1 MNRYLKGIA
10 ILLGV
15 LCTFLMGDVLAQ
27 LPPLIGQ
34 SLPASENAEDRLS
47 LSFTD
52 ADIVG
57 VIKAV
62 AEAIGQTIL
71 VDPKVKGTMTLV
83 SDKPMTHEQVLSA
96 LAASLRLQ
104 GYALVKGSGFYRV
117 VLEADAKLQGGPVA
131 EGPSSNQG
139 DQVITEVFHL
149 RYESAANLI
158 TILRPLIA
166 PNNTITADSSNNSV
180 VITDYAENIHRLAK
194 IITAIDAPAMGNVT
208 VIPIR
213 YGIATDIVGVL
224 NHLVD
229 NSGNA
234 TDANLKPLIV
244 ADSRTN
250 SLILRAMTPT
260 RLAEFQSLIG
270 KLDIPTSQPGNI
282 WVVPLKNAEAVKLAK
297 TLRGIIAK
305 DTGNL
310 NSLADSAP
318 LSAGLVNGGGLATG
332 VSSGSNGSSGTSGSP
347 PSGMPAAPGPLGGM
361 GAAGAVLPYAPVTGG
376 GGGGSPGNAASD
388 GVSAGMIQ
396 ADATTNSIIIMANEQ
411 VYRNLRSV
419 IERLD
424 ARRAQIYVES
434 MIVEVSSNKT
444 AEFGVQL
451 QGILGGGTQAFLGTN
466 FNTINPGGNIVSL
479 GTSAGALSTLGGNI
493 GNNPNLTTPPVLP
506 AAGTNIGILHSF
518 NGVLGLA
525 SLARAVSLI
534 SGVNVLST
542 PNLLTLDNEKAQI
555 VIAVNVPFVTGSY
568 AQTGFVAGGVSPFT
582 TVDRKDV
589 GLTLTIKPQIS
600 EGGLVRMQI
609 YEESSALDPTTLNN
623 VNGPSY
629 TKRAVESTVLVQ
641 DGQLIALG
649 GLLQDSYNDS
659 MEKTPVLGDLP
670 YIGALFRYE
679 TKTHNKTNL
688 MLFLRPYVIRDAEQ
702 SDAITDDRYA
712 LTREYHNN
720 YGFNVRT
727 LSNET
732 LLQLPPDNGVGSPM
746 VSPFPAPPK
755 TMVPPLPSGPSQKP

>member
-1 MNRYLKGIA
+1 MKRYLKRVG
-10 ILLGV
+10 ILLGFFWI
-15 LCTFLMGDVLAQ
+15 LPMGEVLAQ
-27 LPPLIGQ
+27 VPPPMGQ
-34 SLPASENAEDRLS
+34 SSSSNTEDKLS

-83 SDKPMTHEQVLSA
+83 SDKPLTHEQVLSS

-131 EGPSSNQG
+131 EGSSGSQG
-139 DQVITEVFHL
+139 DQVVTEVFHL
-149 RYESAANLI
+149 RYESATNLV

-166 PNNTITADSSNNSV
+166 PNNTITADPSNNSL

-194 IITAIDAPAMGNVT
+194 IINAVDAPAIGDVT
-208 VIPIR
+208 VIPLR
-213 YGIATDIVGVL
+213 YGIATDFVGIL

-229 NSGNA
+229 NAGSSS
-234 TDANLKPLIV
+234 DANLKPLIV

-260 RLAEFQSLIG
+260 RLAELENLIS
-270 KLDIPTSQPGNI
+270 KLDVPTSQPGNI
-282 WVVPLKNAEAVKLAK
+282 WVVPLKNAEAIKLAK

-310 NSLADSAP
+310 NSASDNAP

-332 VSSGSNGSSGTSGSP
+332 ASSGSNGSAGASGTSPSGSP
-347 PSGMPAAPGPLGGM
+347 SGSGSAGGV
-361 GAAGAVLPYAPVTGG
+361 GAAGSVLPYAPTSGG
-376 GGGGSPGNAASD
+376 GGGGSSGGSASSESA
-388 GVSAGMIQ
+388 SAGMIQ

-451 QGILGGGTQAFLGTN
+451 QGILGSGSTQAFLGTN

-479 GTSAGALSTLGGNI
+479 GTSAGSLSTLGGNL
-493 GNNPNLTTPPVLP
+493 NNNTNLNTNTVFP
-506 AAGTNIGILHSF
+506 AAGTNLGILHSF

-659 MEKTPVLGDLP
+659 MEKTPFLGDLP
-670 YIGALFRYE
+670 YIGAFFRYE
-679 TKTHNKTNL
+679 TKTHIKTNL

-702 SDAITDDRYA
+702 SDAITQDRYS

-720 YGFNVRT
+720 YEPNVRI

-732 LLQLPPDNGVGSPM
+732 LLQLPPDNGPGSPM
-746 VSPFPAPPK
+746 VSPLNAPIP
-755 TMVPPLPSGPSQKP
+755 TTVPPPRGVPQKP